1 MKGLQESLQRLAT
14 HNMVKK
20 VLSTVAQWERHAVRF
35 CSWRMANLNAQ
46 KGEMDLGLGWW
57 ELPEHENYQVGVA
70 DATSAMIHAIQF
82 GGAVEFGGSIRDLSI
97 FVREYVQSCR
107 LTCAIKRYTHEE
119 KKEKNICHQL
129 LRTAFGEAEESRANF
144 EEQARM
150 ITSKLPKKFAE
161 TKTFDGL
168 HILALQRSKS
178 FDQHMDYSREISE
191 SWLALQNVHSFQALS
206 RLYPRLVAIEKEME
220 DTMRS
225 MTELTQPGGGQ
236 GDLETDVLE
245 EEEPRKDEHPKK
257 RAQRRRETMRKRRL
271 AMERKLSVSGDS
283 SVRPASRHQLSF
295 EDKEAHEKQ
304 LADLNRLFKKISDDV
319 ELNLDKADRGRIQ
332 HLFALLNQGQ
342 QKMTEIVASL
352 TSVEMDAK
360 KYEVTLSEKLRS
372 KYEKWAMESLK
383 RGRVPT
389 EMDASS
395 LRRGSGPTAYDR
407 DELRKKNAN
416 LRMDIEER
424 LMVGEEERELQEALE
439 EVIEKLEEL
448 TGTTRA
454 SADGGSAGEHSSNV
468 MGDEDLGFPTL
479 EPVRKALDLSICYG
493 REAQEMAFTDF
504 VQLTTSC
511 AKIERKAQSLGQ
523 TMSKLIDG
531 QIIGKPQAQEAEWQ
545 GACQDLMLD
554 MEQVLDHIKVEGL
567 PGSILDKFWQE
578 KQMEIRAAQQNVEN
592 LDDKR
597 AKKAQ
602 RENKKMEMKLEAAI
616 QEQDTKKKQLLLG
629 MEVLMTRVQQA
640 QTGDDK
646 TPTQAT
652 RDRAAAPRG
661 TVAPPSAPGAPQG
674 LQGPRATVVGGTR
687 ASQLGGPAGAV
698 MERILQSHR
707 ADIATGHQRRKAL
720 IEDIRKLQE
729 KVTELEPPEAAPLT
743 VAESPE
749 SPETGAATAD
759 APLSAVVDEGEMHDT
774 GQEEVETVDWLG
786 LNQRLGV
793 SKDADNKPQEASGPT
808 GASGDAAEAQEGEQ
822 TKEESSSSSSSSSST
837 QEEDRPVLAMDPW
850 IVAFPFDP
858 PDLAKRK
865 FDFCQQHRIKTHRLH
880 EMNRQKKYQF
890 LLRRLIKQEKRNLTL
905 KQKLLLKF
913 LTGDE
918 LQKAKDEMKKGPA
931 DLKAEAEVERGKLR
945 DRQAMISKLLGFWQR
960 RMKSLED
967 DQDAEREA
975 FRMKVRAL
983 LEDIHS
989 LAVVLESAALT
1000 KKRRRRIEAEDL
1012 LRLRQQ
1018 KAEEAAR
1025 QQVEEER
1032 ESLNTNKA
1040 LMAARETEDQGSM
1053 TALQKMAAFARRKS
1067 NTSDKLDD
1075 DAIERKRLANM
1086 LRSFLDQRKGGEPND
1101 GDDGSGHAAA
1111 AFAPLPG
1118 RTARRPSV
1126 GRRISQ
1132 RRSTETQEDPELQIS
1147 ATAFH
1152 QQRTSASP
1160 EVPTQTLNAEAGE
1173 DGEGKTNVKS
1183 SSFRTGLVL
1192 SSKQSRR
1199 TTRGTAKR
1207 KPSVAQRD
1215 SIFANPAAMSRR
1227 ITGDVS
1233 SSAART
1239 ATVEVTLAGGVG
1251 NPDTEAP
1258 GKKAPSSLATIP
1270 TRPKAEEETGDSTG
1284 TESVTLNVVAAETWS
1299 LGDRPAGPTAPLFG
1313 GLKGSHGVKG
1323 KLRSEG
1329 RLQGSSTSTPE
1340 GSRRASTVRKTNSQR
1355 PSLSRD
1361 YTPVARDN
1369 SSSQVMLSIG
1379 AEHRN
1384 SFIQGHRRTPESRH
1398 ASRPASAEESP
1409 SPSRRGSEREIDHEE
1424 VRAEMFLKATY
1435 MHLGGAR
1442 QRTTHPALKSQKP
1455 AMSDALFCVNG
1466 ERLFRGLVSQVIDL
1480 VPETAMK
1487 VVKNILNTE
1496 RGRCLFIIKNSLIHQ
1511 ARLELEASQRVIHIL
1526 EQDLDEVQRQLNEGG
1541 PLFPL
1546 SGKPASD
1553 ASGTSS
1559 SASEGAEDVG
1569 EVSPNGPIGT
1579 SHEKVEVASPHVR
1592 SRRAGMHSFMAFASS
1607 MARSNARRP
1616 TAVTGES
1623 EVEAPLLQI
1632 RSAEANLVLP
1642 VQDDARTPRDSS
1654 WTATR
1659 SKRGSKSV
1667 GNKPF
1672 VAPTNLAERLRE
1684 AQLAADAQGS
1694 RKGSQSASEKGP
1706 NVGSVFT
1713 SSLASSMLKTMLKKN
1728 APAPEIKTQKS
1739 SMSLIGDYAWDK
1751 VVKKLESNMQRR
1763 NFYPDLAAGQWK
1775 SHFSWDLLNE
1785 DPLSGRL
1792 PQDRPR
1798 SAPPL
1803 GMKHNPRKR
1812 GGTIY
1817 SRPTA
1822 TGPTTEQEG
1831 NQEHPEGEAES
1842 KPTSAPMIF
1851 ALAKFMSRMRNKK
1864 PSNVDEFF
1872 YVNGLKEKWQQRTS
1886 RLKLLTEEMED
1897 EWQELRDKVI
1907 KEKGQWLQKSRLKV
1921 EQMELHLEEE
1931 LNPTGGFDRQQRT
1944 LRERGAVP
1952 QEQKGFDAISFVR
1965 WKVNKQLQQAM
1976 QEAERGGRVGP
1987 VTRERTAGP
1996 PPHEPVWIV
2005 GDQRYNSNLEA
2016 SRQRIAT
2023 IRAKKAKDRRHMKNG
2038 RGRGWRLA
2046 LNVFEH
2052 LDEKLANPQ
2061 DFLEDSES
2069 ETDSSGRPFSRSHSI
2084 TREPGHFRRSRRRR
2098 TSQKIKGRELSV
2110 LSPWMRS
2117 EFMSDEEYDSRPES
2131 WDLRCWLQPVRHRAR
2146 TATDRVFMPE
2156 HRGQALSRKGSRS
2169 DPGGP
2174 RSVQD
2179 PVLMVQQACR
2189 QLVED
2194 FKHFPEEEQVTVP
2207 SVRVIDAA
2215 ASEAAEGTEMAEV
2228 MDDFDS
2234 KHSKVME
2241 ILERDSLLNQEPL
2254 DSVAEEEDDAGSE
2267 SEDTGSDVKISQRR
2281 ENRKG
2286 QNQKEVSESKESRR
2300 VVMHHSLPM
2309 LSTQTLMFESTVA
2322 PVAQRS
2328 PILARPGP
2336 NLSSS
2341 AHSLHSDN
2349 SQGSLHASP
2358 RRGPALAPH
2367 AVRVA
2372 AARHRGA
2379 GTTVP
2384 PRGHRGRRR
2393 SGHQSRYEMFHVLAR
2408 PMQDLGKLQN
2418 LERRRSL
2425 VRTTSKESAGHASS
2439 RYTGTSEF
2447 PMDDYEVSDAPR
2459 MTVNL
2464 KRLTRVLA
2472 KQWTEVSPEEVEQR
2486 KVEMERMKVGQKDSQ
2501 VDLDTFFEYNL
2512 RTATLPES
2520 EDLLQVSDARVPAK
2534 PGRMLSHERGTSGVN
2549 VKARTVPPK
2558 LPDATD
2564 RRTSASQKVL
2574 SKHLEQLK
2582 NWRKEGKVPSSPVP
2596 TLPLVVKRDDAPRV
2610 KTSKVTTSKETSSR
2624 GLPEEPISATKSADQ
2639 YLEGGFQ
2646 DSDLNSL
2653 LKDISQTDIFPEGGE
2668 DFVWAPNR
2676 KVELSKLPSRGEAWI
2691 KAIVRGDSPSIP
2703 LQPTQDNSFKGT
2715 TRSNQRKGSPAEAA

>member
-35 CSWRMANLNAQ
+35 CSWRMVNVNAQ

-57 ELPEHENYQVGVA
+57 ELLEHENYQVGVA
-70 DATSAMIHAIQF
+70 DATAAMIHAIQF
-82 GGAVEFGGSIRDLSI
+82 GGAQEFGGSIRDLTI

-107 LTCAIKRYTHEE
+107 LTCAIKRYTYEE
-119 KKEKNICHQL
+119 KKEKIICHQL
-129 LRTAFGEAEESRANF
+129 LRTAFVEAEESRANF
-144 EEQARM
+144 EEQARV

-168 HILALQRSKS
+168 HILALQRSKT
-178 FDQHMDYSREISE
+178 FDQHMDYSRDISD

-245 EEEPRKDEHPKK
+245 EEEPKKDEHPKK
-257 RAQRRRETMRKRRL
+257 HAQRRRETMRKRRL

-283 SVRPASRHQLSF
+283 AVRPASRHQLSF
-295 EDKEAHEKQ
+295 EDKAAHEKQ

-342 QKMTEIVASL
+342 QKMTQIVASL
-352 TSVEMDAK
+352 ASVEMDAN

-407 DELRKKNAN
+407 DELRRKSAN
-416 LRMDIEER
+416 FRMDIEAR
-424 LMVGEEERELQEALE
+424 LMVGEEERELKDALE
-439 EVIEKLEEL
+439 DVTEKLEEL
-448 TGTTRA
+448 IGAARA

-468 MGDEDLGFPTL
+468 MGDEDLGLPTL

-493 REAQEMAFTDF
+493 REAQELAFTEF

-523 TMSKLIDG
+523 TMSNLIDG
-531 QIIGKPQAQEAEWQ
+531 QIIGKPQVQEAEWQ
-545 GACQDLMLD
+545 GACQDLILD

-567 PGSILDKFWQE
+567 PSSILDKFWQE
-578 KQMEIRAAQQNVEN
+578 KQIEIRAAQQNVEDLN
-592 LDDKR
+592 DKK

-602 RENKKMEMKLEAAI
+602 RENKKLEMKLEAAI

-646 TPTQAT
+646 TPAQGTP
-652 RDRAAAPRG
+652 RAAAPRG
-661 TVAPPSAPGAPQG
+661 TIAPPSAPEK
-674 LQGPRATVVGGTR
+674 GPRATVVGGAR

-707 ADIATGHQRRKAL
+707 ADIASGHQRRKAL

-729 KVTELEPPEAAPLT
+729 KVTELEPPKATLT
-743 VAESPE
+743 SAEDPE
-749 SPETGAATAD
+749 TPETGGGIGVTD
-759 APLSAVVDEGEMHDT
+759 AAVVDEGELHET

-786 LNQRLGV
+786 LNQRLGN
-793 SKDADNKPQEASGPT
+793 KDADNKPQEASGP
-808 GASGDAAEAQEGEQ
+808 AGDAAEGQEGE

-837 QEEDRPVLAMDPW
+837 QEDRPVLAMDPW

-880 EMNRQKKYQF
+880 EMTRQKKYQF

-1053 TALQKMAAFARRKS
+1053 TALQKMAAFARRNS
-1067 NTSDKLDD
+1067 RTSDKLQDD

-1101 GDDGSGHAAA
+1101 ENAA
-1111 AFAPLPG
+1111 AFTPLPG

-1132 RRSTETQEDPELQIS
+1132 RHSSEAQDPELRIS
-1147 ATAFH
+1147 ASAFH
-1152 QQRTSASP
+1152 QQTTSAP
-1160 EVPTQTLNAEAGE
+1160 EVPTQTLNAETGE

-1199 TTRGTAKR
+1199 NTRGTAKR

-1251 NPDTEAP
+1251 NPDTEVP
-1258 GKKAPSSLATIP
+1258 GKKAPTSLATLP
-1270 TRPKAEEETGDSTG
+1270 TRPKAEEDTGDSG
-1284 TESVTLNVVAAETWS
+1284 TDSVTLNVVAAETWS

-1313 GLKGSHGVKG
+1313 GLKGSQGVKG

-1329 RLQGSSTSTPE
+1329 RLQGSSSTPE
-1340 GSRRASTVRKTNSQR
+1340 GSRRPSTVRKPTSQR

-1361 YTPVARDN
+1361 HTPIARDN
-1369 SSSQVMLSIG
+1369 SSAQVLLSIG

-1384 SFIQGHRRTPESRH
+1384 SFIQGHTKSPESRQSITP
-1398 ASRPASAEESP
+1398 SRPASAEESP

-1442 QRTTHPALKSQKP
+1442 QRTTHPALKSQKA

-1466 ERLFRGLVSQVIDL
+1466 ERLFRGLVAQVIDL
-1480 VPETAMK
+1480 PPDTAMK

-1569 EVSPNGPIGT
+1569 EVSPKNT
-1579 SHEKVEVASPHVR
+1579 RASPEEAEATSPRVR
-1592 SRRAGMHSFMAFASS
+1592 NRRAGMHSFMAFASS
-1607 MARSNARRP
+1607 MARSHTRRP

-1632 RSAEANLVLP
+1632 RSAEASLVPP
-1642 VQDDARTPRDSS
+1642 VQDDARAHTPSS
-1654 WTATR
+1654 PIR
-1659 SKRGSKSV
+1659 KRGSKSV
-1667 GNKPF
+1667 AKPF

-1694 RKGSQSASEKGP
+1694 RGSQIASEKGP
-1706 NVGSVFT
+1706 TVGSVFT

-1785 DPLSGRL
+1785 DPLSSRL

-1803 GMKHNPRKR
+1803 GTKHNSRKR

-1822 TGPTTEQEG
+1822 AATTEQEG
-1831 NQEHPEGEAES
+1831 NQEQPEGEAES

-1886 RLKLLTEEMED
+1886 RLKLLTEEMEE

-1931 LNPTGGFDRQQRT
+1931 LNPGGFDRQQRT

-1952 QEQKGFDAISFVR
+1952 KEQKGFDAISFVR

-2005 GDQRYNSNLEA
+2005 GDQRYNNSLEA

-2023 IRAKKAKDRRHMKNG
+2023 IRAKKSKDRRHMKNG

-2052 LDEKLANPQ
+2052 LDEKLANPD

-2117 EFMSDEEYDSRPES
+2117 EFMSDEEYDMRPES

-2146 TATDRVFMPE
+2146 TATDRVFTPE

-2194 FKHFPEEEQVTVP
+2194 FENVPEEEKVTIP

-2215 ASEAAEGTEMAEV
+2215 ATEAEV

-2254 DSVAEEEDDAGSE
+2254 DSVAEEEDDAGSA
-2267 SEDTGSDVKISQRR
+2267 SEHAGSSSN
-2281 ENRKG
+2281 ENLER
-2286 QNQKEVSESKESRR
+2286 QKEVSESKESRR
-2300 VVMHHSLPM
+2300 VLVNHSLPM
-2309 LSTQTLMFESTVA
+2309 LSTQTLMFESNQ
-2322 PVAQRS
+2322 PAQRS
-2328 PILARPGP
+2328 PIGTRPGP
-2336 NLSSS
+2336 SLSTSVP
-2341 AHSLHSDN
+2341 SLHSDN

-2379 GTTVP
+2379 VVP
-2384 PRGHRGRRR
+2384 PKGHRGRRR
-2393 SGHQSRYEMFHVLAR
+2393 SGQQSRYEMFHVLAR
-2408 PMQDLGKLQN
+2408 PMQDRRKLES
-2418 LERRRSL
+2418 LERSRRSL
-2425 VRTTSKESAGHASS
+2425 VRDRDFPTADSKESTVSS
-2439 RYTGTSEF
+2439 RRSLEF
-2447 PMDDYEVSDAPR
+2447 PMDVDEVRDAPK

-2472 KQWTEVSPEEVEQR
+2472 KQWTEVSSEEVEQR
-2486 KVEMERMKVGQKDSQ
+2486 RVEMERMKVGQKDSQ
-2501 VDLDTFFEYNL
+2501 VHLDTFFEYNL
-2512 RTATLPES
+2512 RTATTES
-2520 EDLLQVSDARVPAK
+2520 EDLLQVSED
-2534 PGRMLSHERGTSGVN
+2534 GRMLSQRGTSGVN
-2549 VKARTVPPK
+2549 VKAQIPPK
-2558 LPDATD
+2558 LPDAT
-2564 RRTSASQKVL
+2564 RRTSASQKVQKL
-2574 SKHLEQLK
+2574 QKHLEQLK
-2582 NWRKEGKVPSSPVP
+2582 NWRKEGKAPSSPVP
-2596 TLPLVVKRDDAPRV
+2596 TLPLVVKRDDASRV
-2610 KTSKVTTSKETSSR
+2610 KTSKATPSKEMSSR

-2639 YLEGGFQ
+2639 YLAGGFQ

-2653 LKDISQTDIFPEGGE
+2653 LKEISQTDIFPEGGE
-2668 DFVWAPNR
+2668 DEFVWAPR
-2676 KVELSKLPSRGEAWI
+2676 KVELSRLPSRGEAWI

-2703 LQPTQDNSFKGT
+2703 IQPTQDNPFKGT
-2715 TRSNQRKGSPAEAA
+2715 TRLNQRKGSPAEAA